1 VLASVAST
9 ALLVTHKYSVTY
21 MCAMADLR
29 RDRDFRHPHRG
40 SESFLT
46 IVYRD
51 TPRPNL
57 SVSKDGC
64 TLCRRFEDECTC
76 LLTF

>member
-1 VLASVAST
+1 MLASVAST

-46 IVYRD
+46 IDRLSRH
-51 TPRPNL
+51 PAAE
-57 SVSKDGC
+57 SVSFK
-64 TLCRRFEDECTC
+64 RRLHSLQAF
-76 LLTF
+76 